1 MPLLKNLIGTAVR
14 KVASDPRVR
23 QAAKDVFEEKIKPT
37 AQATWEKA
45 KPEIEEKW
53 EQAKPKME
61 EAWAKTKPAVAE
73 ATKKAASEAGK
84 LANQVK
90 REVQS
95 RAAQKDK
102 QS

>member
-1 MPLLKNLIGTAVR
+1 MPLLKNLVGAAVR
-14 KVASDPRVR
+14 KAASDPRVR
-23 QAAKDVFEEKIKPT
+23 KAAKDVFDGKIKPA
-37 AQATWEKA
+37 AQSAWDKA

-61 EAWAKTKPAVAE
+61 EAWEKTKPAVAE

-90 REVQS
+90 REVQE
-95 RAAQKDK
+95 RAAKKAK
-102 QS
+102 QP

>member
-14 KVASDPRVR
+14 KAVEDPRVR
-23 QAAKDVFEEKIKPT
+23 QAAKDVYEGKIKPK
-37 AQATWEKA
+37 AQSAWDQA
-45 KPEIEEKW
+45 KPELEEKW
-53 EQAKPKME
+53 KQARPKME

-90 REVQS
+90 REVQE
-95 RAAQKDK
+95 RAAKKANDH
-102 QS
+102 